1 MNSVL
6 AVGRAGKDAEIK
18 YFESGK
24 CKASFSLAVSRWD
37 SKTKGEV
44 TDWFNIET
52 WDKTAEFACEYIKK
66 GSLMWL
72 EGRLNVNKYTG
83 KDGKENDYY
92 IINANQIRLLG
103 KKSENQ

>member
-1 MNSVL
+1 MNSVI
-6 AVGRAGKDAEIK
+6 AVGRAGKDPDLK

-37 SKTKGEV
+37 AKTKEEV

-52 WDKTAEFACEYIKK
+52 WEKNAEFVGNYVKK

-72 EGRLNVNKYTG
+72 EGRLNVSKYTG
-83 KDGKENDYY
+83 KDGNEKDYY
-92 IINANQIRLLG
+92 VINATQIRLLG
-103 KKSENQ
+103 KKSEN

>member
-18 YFESGK
+18 YLESGK

-37 SKTKGEV
+37 SKPKGEV
-44 TDWFNIET
+44 TDWFNIEN
-52 WDKTAEFACEYIKK
+52 WVKTAEFEWEYIKK

-83 KDGKENDYY
+83 KDGRENNYY
-92 IINANQIRLLG
+92 FINATKIRLLG
-103 KKSENQ
+103 KKSDNN